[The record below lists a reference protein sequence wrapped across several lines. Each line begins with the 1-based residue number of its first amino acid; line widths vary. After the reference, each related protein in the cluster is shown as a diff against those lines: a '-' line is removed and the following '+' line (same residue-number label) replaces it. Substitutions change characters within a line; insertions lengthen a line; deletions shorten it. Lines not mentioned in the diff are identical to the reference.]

1 MQRRHFEEE
10 LTRLKEKI
18 LKMGALVESQIASS
32 IKALVERD
40 VPLARQTIQNDHLVN
55 AMDVEIDEECIRLL
69 ALYQPAARD
78 LRFITTAMKITT
90 DLERMSDLS
99 EDICERAIELSEEP
113 LLKPYIDIPRM
124 AEAAQKMVREALDAF
139 VNKDAKLARKV
150 CAEDQFIDELT
161 HQIFRELLSF
171 MVEDPTTITRAVR
184 ISFVAKYI
192 ERIGDHATNI
202 AEMVHYLVHGRPI
215 TDVRPKGDVTSTT
228 KVELQKVRK
237 R

>member
-1 MQRRHFEEE
+1 MHRHFEEE
-10 LTRLKEKI
+10 LTRLKERI
-18 LKMGALVESQIASS
+18 LKMGALVESQIAAS

-40 VPLARQTIQNDHLVN
+40 TALAKQTIQNDHLVN

-99 EDICERAIELSEEP
+99 EDICERSIELAEEP

-139 VNKDAKLARKV
+139 VNKDAALARKV
-150 CAEDQFIDELT
+150 CAADQFIDDLT
-161 HQIFRELLSF
+161 HQIFRELLSY
-171 MVEDPTTITRAVR
+171 MAEDPTTITRAVR
-184 ISFVAKYI
+184 ISFIAKYI

-202 AEMVHYLVHGRPI
+202 AEMVVYLVEGKIIRH
-215 TDVRPKGDVTSTT
+215 T
-228 KVELQKVRK
+228 KI
-237 R
+237 

>member
-1 MQRRHFEEE
+1 MHRHFEEE
-10 LTRLKEKI
+10 LTRLKERI
-18 LKMGALVESQIASS
+18 LKMGALVESQIAAS

-40 VPLARQTIQNDHLVN
+40 TALAKQTIQNDHLVN

-90 DLERMSDLS
+90 DLERMSDLA
-99 EDICERAIELSEEP
+99 EDICERSIELAEEP

-124 AEAAQKMVREALDAF
+124 ADAAQKMVREALDAF
-139 VNKDAKLARKV
+139 VNKDGKLARKV
-150 CAEDQFIDELT
+150 CSEDQFIDELT

-184 ISFVAKYI
+184 VSFVAKYI

-202 AEMVHYLVHGRPI
+202 AEMVVYLVEGKIIRH
-215 TDVRPKGDVTSTT
+215 T
-228 KVELQKVRK
+228 KV
-237 R
+237 

>member
-1 MQRRHFEEE
+1 MHRHFEEE
-10 LTRLKEKI
+10 LTRLKERI
-18 LKMGALVESQIASS
+18 LKMGALVEAQIAAS

-124 AEAAQKMVREALDAF
+124 AEAAQKMVRETLDAF
-139 VNKDAKLARKV
+139 VNQDAPLARKV
-150 CAEDQFIDELT
+150 CAEDRFIDDLT
-161 HQIFRELLSF
+161 QQIFRELLSY
-171 MVEDPTTITRAVR
+171 MAEDPATISRAIR
-184 ISFVAKYI
+184 ISFIAKYI

-202 AEMVHYLVHGRPI
+202 AEMVVYLVEGKIIRH
-215 TDVRPKGDVTSTT
+215 T
-228 KVELQKVRK
+228 KIE
-237 R
+237 